1 VRRPESQPL
10 RHSTPIWLPAT
21 VPASGRSTYVTRK
34 SGLELNVSLILWQIL
49 RVVEIE
55 KTEDVKRPYIKQLIT
70 KGLTFPL
77 PHRVPRISTKKI
89 FSAKRPSTFA

>member
-1 VRRPESQPL
+1 MLIEFPSC
-10 RHSTPIWLPAT
+10 WL
-21 VPASGRSTYVTRK
+21 
-34 SGLELNVSLILWQIL
+34 LIPNPWQIL

-55 KTEDVKRPYIKQLIT
+55 KNEDVKRPYIKQLIT

-77 PHRVPRISTKKI
+77 PHRVPKISNAKI